1 MLHDLDLYR
10 EFYKADRHRFR
21 DVQWELVLS
30 DDPVIIKRLE
40 AFSKTTQKRAVDI
53 LIEKGEF
60 VPRLV
65 GKKGT
70 ASERLHA
77 VRAAYLRH
85 FTGSHVQGPPYA
97 VLTPL
102 EYDF

>member
-40 AFSKTTQKRAVDI
+40 AFSKTTQKRAV
-53 LIEKGEF
+53 
-60 VPRLV
+60 PRCSSPEIASNV
-65 GKKGT
+65 MSATRSGT
-70 ASERLHA
+70 
-77 VRAAYLRH
+77 
-85 FTGSHVQGPPYA
+85 SHSVAISIIQSA
-97 VLTPL
+97 
-102 EYDF
+102 